1 MTRYASMN
9 FISSVVALAVT
20 VGVTIFILRSRFSL
34 WIQDVPNE
42 RSLHSKV
49 IPRTGGIGLLS
60 GVLAGWMFSPGE
72 LEWWL
77 LAPLLGLFVVSV
89 FDDVFNLSVK
99 IRLLA
104 HLTAAWI
111 AVVGSG
117 IVGQQGI
124 IVSAILFFFV
134 VWMTNLY
141 NFMDGSDGL
150 AGGMTLFGFG
160 TYGVAAWFTQD
171 VAVMSASLAIMAA
184 ALGFLIFNFHPAKIF
199 MGDAGSIP
207 LGFLAAAMGIWGW
220 QRGDWSYWLPLLV
233 FSPFIADATVT
244 LIRRSLRGV
253 RITDAHREHYY
264 QRVIQMGFS
273 HRRVALFEYGLMAGA
288 ASLALWS
295 REQELPWQ
303 ALLTCTTTYA
313 VSMWVIDGHWSKRV
327 CS

>member
-1 MTRYASMN
+1 MIS
-9 FISSVVALAVT
+9 ISSVVAFAVT
-20 VGVTIFILRSRFSL
+20 VGVTIFILRSRFSR

-72 LEWWL
+72 LAWWI
-77 LAPLLGLFVVSV
+77 LAPLFGLFIVSV
-89 FDDVFNLSVK
+89 FDDVYNLPVK

-104 HLTAAWI
+104 HLTAAGI
-111 AVVGSG
+111 MVVGSG

-124 IVSAILFFFV
+124 IVSTILFFFV

-160 TYGVAAWFTQD
+160 TYGVVAWFVQD
-171 VAVMSASLAIMAA
+171 MVVMSASLAITAA

-253 RITDAHREHYY
+253 RVTDAHREHYY
-264 QRVIQMGFS
+264 QRVIQMGVS

-288 ASLALWS
+288 ASLAMWS
-295 REQELPWQ
+295 RDQELPWQ
-303 ALLTCTTTYA
+303 SLLLCTTTYA
-313 VSMWVIDGHWSKRV
+313 VSMLVIDRHWNKRV
-327 CS
+327 LS